1 MKLND
6 LIDICRIEVDDAVK
20 PYLWSDDELIEYAN
34 DAELEACRRGRLL
47 IDSSTA
53 EICQIALVADT
64 ATYALDPRVQFIRR
78 ARLTGMR
85 PLKRMNLQ
93 DMDGWNPWWEDA
105 AASTPSAFIPD
116 FETGKIRLYPTP
128 DADYTL
134 NLMVVRDP
142 LQEMNDD
149 SDTPEIA
156 PRYHRSLRFWMMH
169 RAYLK
174 KDADTNDPK
183 KAAESLALF
192 EQEFG
197 KKSSALDETWIARE
211 QVDGDGTF

>member
-1 MKLND
+1 MRLND
-6 LIDICRIEVDDAVK
+6 LIQIFRAEVDDAVT

-34 DAELEACRRGRLL
+34 DAELEACRRSRL
-47 IDSSTA
+47 IVDSSTA
-53 EICQIALVADT
+53 AICQIAVVAGT
-64 ATYALDPRVQFIRR
+64 ATYALDPRVLFVRR
-78 ARLTGMR
+78 ARLTGLL
-85 PLKRMNLQ
+85 PLKRKNMQ
-93 DMDGWNPWWEDA
+93 DMDIQYPGWEDA
-105 AASTPSAFIPD
+105 AAGTPSAFIPD

-128 DADYTL
+128 DAAATL

-142 LQEMNDD
+142 LAEMNDD

-156 PRYHRSLRFWMMH
+156 ARYHRSLRFWMMH

-174 KDADTNDPK
+174 KDADANDPK

-197 KKSSALDETWIARE
+197 KKSSALDETWIERE
-211 QVDGDGTF
+211 QMDGDGTF